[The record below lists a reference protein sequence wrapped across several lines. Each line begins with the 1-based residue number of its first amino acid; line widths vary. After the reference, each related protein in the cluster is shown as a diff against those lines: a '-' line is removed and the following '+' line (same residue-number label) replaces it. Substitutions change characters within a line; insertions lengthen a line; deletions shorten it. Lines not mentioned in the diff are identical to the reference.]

1 MEKGSKQARL
11 VVVETLTKSTE
22 TCPLHWTHWIVLT
35 RAGMDRWTLYAVE
48 LSTGLPEISQC
59 MLREGPYSGLLL
71 LLALKHFIIYNLL
84 KTI

>member
-35 RAGMDRWTLYAVE
+35 RAGMDTGQMDTLCSRAVNE
-48 LSTGLPEISQC
+48 TSRNITVLN
-59 MLREGPYSGLLL
+59 EGPYLGLLL
-71 LLALKHFIIYNLL
+71 IESLLLCLNNL
-84 KTI
+84 

>member
-35 RAGMDRWTLYAVE
+35 RAGMDTGQMDTLCSRAVNGTSRNITMHAQRGP
-48 LSTGLPEISQC
+48 LLWPSPSPSTC
-59 MLREGPYSGLLL
+59 
-71 LLALKHFIIYNLL
+71 A
-84 KTI
+84 